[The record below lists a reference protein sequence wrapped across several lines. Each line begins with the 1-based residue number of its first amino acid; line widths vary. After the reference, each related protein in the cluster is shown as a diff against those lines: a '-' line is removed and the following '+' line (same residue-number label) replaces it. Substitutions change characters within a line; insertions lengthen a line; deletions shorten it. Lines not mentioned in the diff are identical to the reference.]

1 MTSDANHSIIMAT
14 ARAFFGIYSIFSVT
28 EMVVDL
34 RLMSAPELAA
44 ELGERVRRERLR
56 QDLTQR
62 TLAER
67 AGVARLTITRMEADG
82 TATLGSFLAALIALR
97 RSGDLDQV
105 LQPPEATTVEQFL
118 SEEDP
123 ARQRGSR

>member
-1 MTSDANHSIIMAT
+1 
-14 ARAFFGIYSIFSVT
+14 
-28 EMVVDL
+28 
-34 RLMSAPELAA
+34 MSAPELAT

-82 TATLGSFLAALIALR
+82 TATLSNFLAVLTALR
-97 RSGDLDQV
+97 RTGDLEQV

-118 SEEDP
+118 GQEGP
-123 ARQRGSR
+123 TRQRGSR